1 MSDRY
6 PVSHS
11 DIQTWARIEEISL
24 AEAGRKFAQYLL
36 LVGISENPYF
46 NQNLVFK
53 GGNALE
59 FVYEPNRSTTDLD
72 FSFIETTSDLPAL
85 IRSIETQINISLQFA
100 RAEHNTVMRLQSVRQ
115 NPPRPDAL
123 FPTITSRIA
132 YAFPDQ
138 PLQQQRLLAGE
149 SGANVIPVEMS
160 VNETVCA
167 WHEVSITGAR
177 HALRVATLEDIVAEK
192 LRAILQQTIRNRYR
206 EQDVLDIA
214 ILVSQ
219 HDQSIDTA
227 KVSDFLIQKCSAKN
241 IAVTRE
247 MFHHP
252 ALRDQSASNYN
263 ALADT
268 VRHTFIPFD
277 EAWAIVMSLVD
288 SLDIPE

>member
-1 MSDRY
+1 MTDQYPRRY
-6 PVSHS
+6 EDVRGWATAEGVSVT
-11 DIQTWARIEEISL
+11 D
-24 AEAGRKFAQYLL
+24 AGQRFAQYLI
-36 LVGISENPYF
+36 LVGISQNPYF

-72 FSFIETTSDLPAL
+72 FSFIETSSDLPTL
-85 IRSIETQINISLQFA
+85 IDSIKTHLNASLQYA
-100 RAEHNTVMRLQSVRQ
+100 STQHNTVMRLQSVRQ
-115 NPPRPDAL
+115 NPPRPDAQ

-149 SGANVIPVEMS
+149 TGANVIPVEMS

-167 WHEVSITGAR
+167 WREISITGAR
-177 HALRVATLEDIVAEK
+177 HTLRVATLEDIVAEK
-192 LRAILQQTIRNRYR
+192 LRAILQQTIRNRHR

-214 ILVSQ
+214 ILISQ
-219 HDQSIDTA
+219 HENPIDTA
-227 KVSDFLIQKCSAKN
+227 KISDFLVRKCSAKE
-241 IAVTRE
+241 IAVTRSAYH
-247 MFHHP
+247 FP
-252 ALRDQSASNYN
+252 DLRDKSSANYN

-277 EAWAIVMSLVD
+277 EAWEIVMSLVD
-288 SLDIPE
+288 SLDIPA